1 MLNLEYK
8 VDTVLIQLLALRFN
22 ALVNNSTKVR
32 FFWDPSQDM
41 SSSGF
46 PPKKL
51 ASNWQ
56 TRYASQSEACFWRET
71 TISWLW
77 SKVLWSQK
85 KLNLAHSCMH
95 IAILLFSDMG
105 YHTMVTTTSESPPPF
120 REPPP
125 PAPPTLISMD
135 SRKLQVMYKN
145 SGNSTTTINGRNKKP
160 VVSGNSQQQQQLH
173 RQHSNIALF
182 DTLSDDLVLKILSFL
197 PTNVLCLCARVCRRF
212 YFLVWEPQLWTQ
224 IKLTVNNCD
233 QTLATL
239 LRLLSR

>member
-1 MLNLEYK
+1 MQIWY
-8 VDTVLIQLLALRFN
+8 
-22 ALVNNSTKVR
+22 
-32 FFWDPSQDM
+32 
-41 SSSGF
+41 
-46 PPKKL
+46 
-51 ASNWQ
+51 
-56 TRYASQSEACFWRET
+56 
-71 TISWLW
+71 
-77 SKVLWSQK
+77 
-85 KLNLAHSCMH
+85 
-95 IAILLFSDMG
+95 FSDMG

-145 SGNSTTTINGRNKKP
+145 SGNSTSNGRNKKP
-160 VVSGNSQQQQQLH
+160 GSGNSQQHH
-173 RQHSNIALF
+173 RHSNIALF

>member
-1 MLNLEYK
+1 MQIWY
-8 VDTVLIQLLALRFN
+8 
-22 ALVNNSTKVR
+22 
-32 FFWDPSQDM
+32 
-41 SSSGF
+41 
-46 PPKKL
+46 
-51 ASNWQ
+51 
-56 TRYASQSEACFWRET
+56 
-71 TISWLW
+71 
-77 SKVLWSQK
+77 
-85 KLNLAHSCMH
+85 
-95 IAILLFSDMG
+95 FSDMG

-145 SGNSTTTINGRNKKP
+145 SGNSTSNGRNKKP
-160 VVSGNSQQQQQLH
+160 GSGNSQQHLQHH
-173 RQHSNIALF
+173 RHSNIALF

>member
-1 MLNLEYK
+1 
-8 VDTVLIQLLALRFN
+8 
-22 ALVNNSTKVR
+22 
-32 FFWDPSQDM
+32 
-41 SSSGF
+41 
-46 PPKKL
+46 
-51 ASNWQ
+51 
-56 TRYASQSEACFWRET
+56 
-71 TISWLW
+71 
-77 SKVLWSQK
+77 
-85 KLNLAHSCMH
+85 MH

-145 SGNSTTTINGRNKKP
+145 SGNSTNGRNKKP
-160 VVSGNSQQQQQLH
+160 TNNSQQQQLH
-173 RQHSNIALF
+173 HRHCNVALF

>member
-1 MLNLEYK
+1 
-8 VDTVLIQLLALRFN
+8 
-22 ALVNNSTKVR
+22 
-32 FFWDPSQDM
+32 
-41 SSSGF
+41 
-46 PPKKL
+46 
-51 ASNWQ
+51 
-56 TRYASQSEACFWRET
+56 
-71 TISWLW
+71 
-77 SKVLWSQK
+77 
-85 KLNLAHSCMH
+85 
-95 IAILLFSDMG
+95 
-105 YHTMVTTTSESPPPF
+105 MVTTTSESPPPF

-145 SGNSTTTINGRNKKP
+145 SGISTNGRNKKP
-160 VVSGNSQQQQQLH
+160 TNNSQSQQQQQLH
-173 RQHSNIALF
+173 HRHSNVALF

>member
-1 MLNLEYK
+1 MPANQRP
-8 VDTVLIQLLALRFN
+8 V
-22 ALVNNSTKVR
+22 
-32 FFWDPSQDM
+32 
-41 SSSGF
+41 
-46 PPKKL
+46 
-51 ASNWQ
+51 
-56 TRYASQSEACFWRET
+56 FWRET

>member
-1 MLNLEYK
+1 
-8 VDTVLIQLLALRFN
+8 
-22 ALVNNSTKVR
+22 
-32 FFWDPSQDM
+32 
-41 SSSGF
+41 
-46 PPKKL
+46 
-51 ASNWQ
+51 
-56 TRYASQSEACFWRET
+56 
-71 TISWLW
+71 
-77 SKVLWSQK
+77 
-85 KLNLAHSCMH
+85 MH

-145 SGNSTTTINGRNKKP
+145 SGISTNGRNKKP
-160 VVSGNSQQQQQLH
+160 TNNSQQQLH
-173 RQHSNIALF
+173 HQHSNVALF